1 MGDALVNGGIAAG
14 LVFAVLLLIVLAASR
29 YRKASPNEALIIS
42 GRGETVPDEDGR
54 PKKLGYRIVT
64 GAGTIVWPVVERV
77 DRLSLETM
85 TIDVGTPE
93 VYTSQGVPIIVD
105 GVAQIKVRGDKLG
118 IGTAAEQFL
127 SKRTEEMKD
136 VVKQTLEGHLRA
148 IMGNMSVEE
157 VYRNREFFAQKVQE
171 VSATDLS
178 SMGFQIISF
187 TIKDVHDKQGYLE
200 ALGKPRI
207 AQVKR
212 DAQIAEAEANRDAQ
226 IKRAQADQ
234 LGKTGEIEAQSLVA
248 ESQRDYNV
256 KVAQYNAVVNQ
267 QRAEA
272 DLAYDLQKFKTEQLV
287 KAEEIKVNIIQKEQE
302 TMVQEREVARRE
314 RELTANVQKPAEAE
328 RFRMQTIAE
337 AEQYRLKAE
346 AAGQAE
352 AARLVGQGQA
362 DAERAHGLAQVDI
375 VRARGL
381 AQAEV
386 TRVQGEAEAGAMTK
400 KAVAWGE
407 YNEAA
412 IVQMFVERMPELAK
426 AIAEPLSKTE
436 RIVLISQD
444 GHSAGASKV
453 TRDVTEIMAQL
464 PAVMEALTGVKLQDV
479 LKKIPA
485 LSDLQVD
492 PDKVQAGDNGK
503 KEGIEAQ

>member
-1 MGDALVNGGIAAG
+1 MGEQGFGFAIVAVV
-14 LVFAVLLLIVLAASR
+14 VFVILLLIVLAASR
-29 YRKASPNEALIIS
+29 FRKASPNEALIIS
-42 GRGETVPDEDGR
+42 GRGETIQDEDGR

-64 GAGTIVWPVVERV
+64 GAGTVVWPVVERV
-77 DRLSLETM
+77 DRISLETM

-93 VYTSQGVPIIVD
+93 VYTSLGVPIIVE

-127 SKRTEEMKD
+127 SKHTDEMKD

-148 IMGNMSVEE
+148 ILGTMSVEE
-157 VYRNREFFAQKVQE
+157 VYRNRESFAQKVQE
-171 VSATDLS
+171 VSATDLY
-178 SMGFQIISF
+178 SMGFQVISF

-212 DAQIAEAEANRDAQ
+212 DAQIAEAEANRDSQ

-248 ESQRDYNV
+248 ESQRDYNI

-272 DLAYDLQKFKTEQLV
+272 DLAYDLQKYKTEQLV
-287 KAEEIKVNIIQKEQE
+287 KAEEIRVNIIQKEQE
-302 TMVQEREVARRE
+302 TLVQEREVARRE
-314 RELTANVQKPAEAE
+314 RELVANIQKPAEAE

-362 DAERAHGLAQVDI
+362 DAERSHGLAQVDI
-375 VRARGL
+375 TRARGM
-381 AQAEV
+381 AEAEV
-386 TRVQGEAEAGAMTK
+386 IRVKGESEAEAMAN
-400 KAVAWGE
+400 KAQSWRD

-412 IVQMFVERMPELAK
+412 IVQMFVERMPELAR

-436 RIVLISQD
+436 RIILISND
-444 GHSAGASKV
+444 GQSAGASRV
-453 TRDVTEIMAQL
+453 THDVTEIMSQL
-464 PAVMEALTGVKLQDV
+464 PAVMEALTGLKLQDV

-485 LSDLQVD
+485 LADLQVSEGAV
-492 PDKVQAGDNGK
+492 KGADNGQ
-503 KEGIEAQ
+503 KEGVEAE